1 MKQLVLVG
9 RLVFGAWMLANG
21 INHFFFPLWSL
32 PAGHE
37 PLAIQL
43 MAALT
48 HSGLLGVA
56 MAIQLVTGA
65 LILAGVLVPVALC
78 VVMPTSTCALYWA
91 VILDHQPL
99 EAILAIA
106 AFALNGFLMLA
117 YLDYYRGAL
126 QRHALTFGESPVG
139 RGSFSF
145 LFVNPAGRTSR
156 GQFVAALIP
165 ILIVV
170 AFYAF
175 LVRGLT
181 AHWCLLMLLYPA
193 VILHARRLHD
203 MGHSAWLMLV
213 PALLTLASFAI
224 WLRLVSFGAPL
235 DTDLPIAAAV
245 VFIGFALWGCLGGGE
260 AETNRFGA
268 PVAA

>member
-1 MKQLVLVG
+1 MKQLVLIA
-9 RLVFGAWMLANG
+9 RLIFGAWMLANG
-21 INHFFFPLWSL
+21 INHFFLSLW
-32 PAGHE
+32 PMPTGHE

-43 MAALT
+43 MAALS
-48 HSGLLGVA
+48 HSGMLGVA
-56 MAIQLVTGA
+56 MAIQLVGGA

-91 VILDHQPL
+91 LILDHQPL
-99 EAILAIA
+99 EVTLAIA

-126 QRHALTFGESPVG
+126 QRHALTVGESAAA
-139 RGSFSF
+139 RTSFSF
-145 LFVNPAGRTSR
+145 LFVNPNGRTSR

-170 AFYAF
+170 AFYAL

-181 AHWCLLMLLYPA
+181 AHWCLLMLLFPA

-203 MGHSAWLMLV
+203 MGHAAWLLLV
-213 PALLTLASFAI
+213 PALLTLASFAVLFHI
-224 WLRLVSFGAPL
+224 VSFGARP

>member
-1 MKQLVLVG
+1 MKQLVLIG
-9 RLVFGAWMLANG
+9 RLVFGAWMLADG
-21 INHFFFPLWSL
+21 INHFFFSLWL
-32 PAGHE
+32 MPIGHE
-37 PLAIQL
+37 PLAVQL

-56 MAIQLVTGA
+56 MAIQLLTGA
-65 LILAGVLVPVALC
+65 LILTGILVPMALC

-99 EAILAIA
+99 EAGLAIA

-126 QRHALTFGESPVG
+126 QRHALTFGESPAE
-139 RGSFSF
+139 RTSFSV
-145 LFVNPAGRTSR
+145 LFVNPNGRTSR
-156 GQFVAALIP
+156 GQFTAALIP
-165 ILIVV
+165 ILVVV
-170 AFYAF
+170 AFYAL

-181 AHWCLLMLLYPA
+181 AHWCMLMLLFPA

-203 MGHSAWLMLV
+203 MGHSAWLMLL
-213 PALLTLASFAI
+213 PAFLTLASFAI
-224 WLRLVSFGAPL
+224 WFHIVSFGTQLDSGVPL
-235 DTDLPIAAAV
+235 AAV
-245 VFIGFALWGCLGGGE
+245 AVFSGFALWGCVGGGQ